1 MVIRSRGGVAG
12 VSVGGIA
19 GCGVVA
25 GPGESVVADAE
36 SVVADAESVVADTVP
51 EDSIDNG
58 SDETQE

>member
-1 MVIRSRGGVAG
+1 VSR
-12 VSVGGIA
+12 IA
-19 GCGVVA
+19 EDDVVA
-25 GPGESVVADAE
+25 EPAESVVADAE